1 MLGIINKEECCGCSA
16 CMQACPRQC
25 IKMIF
30 DEEGFR
36 YPKINKSN
44 CIECGLCE
52 KICPIRNTSYKEGNV
67 KKICV
72 GYAKDDKIR
81 LKSSSGGIFSLL
93 AKSCIEENGVVY
105 GASFNDTTNVFH
117 IGVEK
122 VKDINKLQGSKYLQ
136 SRIGNTFI
144 EAKKRLENNQKV
156 IYSGTPCQIAGL
168 KSYLKKDYDN
178 LLTVDVLCH
187 GVPSGKLWNKYITEQ
202 EKMHE
207 SSVQKIFFRDK
218 KYGWKRYAVLLEFS
232 NNTTYECV
240 FAEDPFMKMLLANI
254 SLRPSCYSCK
264 FKGMPHP
271 ADITLGDCWGVEKHS
286 PEMDDNKG
294 TSVIMLNTT
303 RGVHELKKILSTMQ
317 YKECTLNCAVP
328 PNAESRQQVRI
339 HPNRKR
345 FFEKMDSSSIEELT
359 KFINASIL
367 TRVLYKLMKKI
378 GITRKQTWNCIQKNN

>member
-122 VKDINKLQGSKYLQ
+122 VKDIKKLQGSKYLQ

-144 EAKKRLENNQKV
+144 EAKK
-156 IYSGTPCQIAGL
+156 
-168 KSYLKKDYDN
+168 D
-178 LLTVDVLCH
+178 
-187 GVPSGKLWNKYITEQ
+187 
-202 EKMHE
+202 
-207 SSVQKIFFRDK
+207 
-218 KYGWKRYAVLLEFS
+218 WK
-232 NNTTYECV
+232 
-240 FAEDPFMKMLLANI
+240 
-254 SLRPSCYSCK
+254 
-264 FKGMPHP
+264 
-271 ADITLGDCWGVEKHS
+271 
-286 PEMDDNKG
+286 
-294 TSVIMLNTT
+294 
-303 RGVHELKKILSTMQ
+303 
-317 YKECTLNCAVP
+317 
-328 PNAESRQQVRI
+328 
-339 HPNRKR
+339 
-345 FFEKMDSSSIEELT
+345 
-359 KFINASIL
+359 
-367 TRVLYKLMKKI
+367 
-378 GITRKQTWNCIQKNN
+378 ITRRLFIAEHLAKLLG